1 MPYYIGDV
9 INDHRKLI
17 ARTPEAFEK
26 SGVTVR
32 LNTQV
37 AELDTRRGCV
47 HLTSGEILDYDMA
60 VVATGSTATVPPLP
74 GIDRAGVFTLKT
86 LQDGIAIKSYL
97 EINKSRS
104 ALIVGAGFIAMEMS
118 EACVRRGMDTTVIYR
133 GELPVKQWDP
143 EFSTMIRDEIT
154 RNGVTFVTG
163 HSPVAVEEGGAADLR
178 LLTDNGA
185 FEGDVVIFALG
196 VKPNVRL
203 VVEAGII
210 LGHTGAVKVDATQKT
225 SIDEIYSVGDC
236 CEVFHRVSKEWV
248 SIPLGDIAN
257 RQGRVAGRTIGG
269 LPTVFPGV
277 VGAQSFKIFGLDVAK
292 TGIDEKAAEKAGY
305 LPKSAVIWGSPTA
318 RSMGRSDTIGVKLIA
333 DGGTGRLLGAQAV
346 GTTGV
351 VGRINTL
358 SVCLWSEHDLD
369 TIGFM
374 DFAYSP
380 PFGGAW
386 DPIQIAAQVL
396 RKKL

>member
-9 INDHRKLI
+9 INDHKKLI
-17 ARTPEAFEK
+17 ARTPETFEK

-32 LNTQV
+32 LNTHV
-37 AELDTRRGCV
+37 AEIDTRRGHI
-47 HLTSGEILDYDMA
+47 HLTGGDLLPYDT
-60 VVATGSTATVPPLP
+60 VIVATGSTATIPSLP
-74 GIDRAGVFTLKT
+74 GMDYPGVFTLKT
-86 LQDGIAIKSYL
+86 LRDGITIKSYL
-97 EINKSRS
+97 EGHTSRS
-104 ALIVGAGFIAMEMS
+104 ALIIGAGFIAMEMS

-154 RNGVTFVTG
+154 GNGVTFVTG
-163 HSPVAVEEGGAADLR
+163 HSPVAVEEGGEASLR

-185 FEGDVVIFALG
+185 FEGDVIIFALG
-196 VKPNVRL
+196 VKPNVSL
-203 VVEAGII
+203 AEEAGIM

-236 CEVFHRVSKEWV
+236 CEVFHRITKEWV
-248 SIPLGDIAN
+248 YLPLGDIAN

-269 LPTVFPGV
+269 MPTVFPGV
-277 VGAQSFKIFGLDVAK
+277 VGAQSFKVFRLEVAK
-292 TGIDEKAAEKAGY
+292 TGIDERAAEKAGY
-305 LPKSAVIWGSPTA
+305 LPKSAIIWGSPTA
-318 RSMGRSDTIGVKLIA
+318 RSMGTADTIGVKLVA
-333 DGGTGRLLGAQAV
+333 DGETGRLLGAQAV
-346 GTTGV
+346 GTYGV

-358 SVCLWSEHDLD
+358 SACLWSELDLD